1 MAENIVFKPRPLVL
15 RLRMTEARTDLVRE
29 RLMSMVKLRLQEIRA
44 ANGYL
49 TEFGATVHRGMLIV
63 AEPDPIPCI
72 NFWDTDQSSSKGYG
86 VQDNTLSVI
95 VATYDKLASDGDEN
109 PDELVTPAVKVLAD
123 VERAMQYNHV
133 TKQYDPFFDGMVQRL
148 GYDSSEHVSG
158 LQPELWIQTASR
170 FTFVYQTRLGD
181 PFQQVAAA

>member
-15 RLRMTEARTDLVRE
+15 RLVMTEARTDLVRE
-29 RLMSMVKLRLQEIRA
+29 RLMAFVKLRLQQIRT

-49 TEFGATVHRGMLIV
+49 TEFGATVHRGMLL
-63 AEPDPIPCI
+63 AFAPDPIPCI
-72 NFWDTDQSSSKGYG
+72 NFWDTDQSNARSGYG
-86 VQDNTLSVI
+86 LQENTLSVI
-95 VATYDKLASDGDEN
+95 VATYDKLMSDGDEN
-109 PDELVTPAVKVLAD
+109 PDEVVTPAVKVIAD
-123 VERAMQYNHV
+123 VERAMQHDHV
-133 TKQYDPFFDGMVQRL
+133 TKDYDPFFDGMVQRL

-181 PFQQVAAA
+181 PFQQVAA